1 MGYNIE
7 NYRKVKE
14 TLEKSRTDALQKAS
28 ERRGALH
35 LSAPEIAAI
44 DKALSSTGMQLFR
57 AATEGGEGLS
67 DRIAAIKAEHEALR
81 VRRASLLAELG
92 YPADYTEPTY
102 ACKRC
107 NDTGFFEA
115 KMCDCM
121 KEALILE
128 GIRSS
133 GLGRLID
140 RQRFEN
146 FSLDY
151 YKNAPE
157 HHERAKYALQRTK
170 AYAEEFGAEAKNL
183 LLMGPTGLGKT
194 HLSTALARR
203 VIERGFDVA
212 YESVQDLL
220 MDFEYDRFKSG
231 YGENSKRAERYLG
244 CELLILDDLGTEQTN
259 QFVITSLY
267 HLINTRINQGK
278 STVVSTN
285 LIGDRELRER
295 YGDRICSRLLGEF
308 EILLL
313 SGTDIRMQ
321 KL

>member
-7 NYRKVKE
+7 NYRRVKE
-14 TLEKSRTDALQKAS
+14 MIEKRREDALQKAND
-28 ERRGALH
+28 RRAALY
-35 LSAPEIAAI
+35 LSLPSLAEI
-44 DKALSSTGMQLFR
+44 DKTLSSTGMQLFR
-57 AATEGGEGLS
+57 VATEGGEKLPE
-67 DRIAAIKAEHEALR
+67 RIAAIKAENERLR
-81 VRRASLLAELG
+81 LRRAGILVDAG
-92 YPADYTEPTY
+92 YPADYTEPMYT
-102 ACKRC
+102 CKKCR
-107 NDTGFFEA
+107 DSGFYEA
-115 KMCDCM
+115 KMCECM

-133 GLGRLID
+133 GLGKLID
-140 RQRFEN
+140 RQSFEN

-151 YKNAPE
+151 YKNSPV
-157 HHERAKYALQRTK
+157 HHERAKYALARTK
-170 AYAEEFGAEAKNL
+170 SYAENFEKGAANL

-194 HLSTALARR
+194 HLSTSLARR
-203 VIERGFDVA
+203 VIEKGFDVV
-212 YESVQDLL
+212 YESVQDLI

-231 YGENSKRAERYLG
+231 YGDHTPRGERYLT

-259 QFVITSLY
+259 QFVITTLY
-267 HLINTRINQGK
+267 HLINTRINQGR

-285 LIGDRELRER
+285 LIGEEELRER
-295 YGDRICSRLLGEF
+295 YGDRISSRLLGEY

>member
-14 TLEKSRTDALQKAS
+14 MLEKRRSDALQKAS
-28 ERRGALH
+28 ERRGTLH
-35 LSAPEIAAI
+35 LSIPEIAAI

-67 DRIAAIKAEHEALR
+67 SRIAAIKEEHEALR
-81 VRRASLLAELG
+81 ARRAALLVECG
-92 YPADYTEPTY
+92 YAADYTEPSY
-102 ACKRC
+102 VCKRC

-140 RQRFEN
+140 RQRFDN

-151 YKNAPE
+151 YKNSPE
-157 HHERAKYALQRTK
+157 HYERAQYALQRTR

-212 YESVQDLL
+212 YESVQDLI

-231 YGENSKRAERYLG
+231 YGESSKRAERYLG

-278 STVVSTN
+278 STVISTN

-295 YGDRICSRLLGEF
+295 YGDRISSRLLGEF

>member
-14 TLEKSRTDALQKAS
+14 MLEKSRADALQKAA
-28 ERRGALH
+28 ERRSALH
-35 LSAPEIAAI
+35 LSLPEVASI

-67 DRIAAIKAEHEALR
+67 ERIAAIKTEHEALR
-81 VRRASLLAELG
+81 ARRAALLLECG
-92 YPADYTEPTY
+92 YPTDYTEPSY

-140 RQRFEN
+140 RQRFDN

-157 HHERAKYALQRTK
+157 HYERAQYALQRTK

-183 LLMGPTGLGKT
+183 LFMGPTGLGKT

-212 YESVQDLL
+212 YESVQDLI

-231 YGENSKRAERYLG
+231 YGDSSKRAERYLS

-295 YGDRICSRLLGEF
+295 YGDRISSRLLGEF